1 MITSHTGIQYH
12 SCQHRNCQE
21 VKAHRESI
29 FFGADKTASGTS
41 IVTASSVVNQV
52 QQKHQAARP
61 NEKMPT
67 PYFREYK
74 GRANGILV
82 LLAALGLAPT
92 VYHVSKPA
100 EVMPTPET
108 VQTDNGPAGQNNWQ
122 KIGPGGWSH
131 FLDNSYGFGSEEKF
145 FSAVEGLFQKANQA
159 YLEKN
164 VAKPL
169 SPEIQKSLKQM
180 PWPDVEVI
188 SRDLVSF
195 LQSKAAEAKIPLSDM
210 RSSALKDIPL
220 LPEFIEK
227 HPVLNTLNAG
237 QKIELEKS
245 LRHHFSS
252 EYYKDRSTTYKDAF
266 RVALAKQAGFDNLRE
281 YDSTWDRDDVPKLVA
296 TLVMNSPSLKS
307 LKEEEK
313 IHYQQ
318 EVTKLIQAGIDEQP
332 SIFRSKGDISPLWFM
347 IPGGILSAI
356 GLISVAVRR
365 TDKNRYGERVFQDAS
380 EGVYV
385 DLIKMPFRFLQ
396 RLQNEKVT
404 FTPLT
409 SAENSKATEMIEQLN
424 RQFQRIASCIEE
436 SVKTLPELQEHL
448 NALNTAHANPF
459 PSPASMMNVSL
470 DSVLEPLL
478 DSPSSF
484 AEKRAGQRNIPV
496 FRIFEKLSQYVTSAA
511 ESHQYMPF
519 LIPTESDEMQQ
530 LAKKKKLTLD
540 EAKQLNRFEIT
551 KARAIIVSLGV
562 GYQQAR
568 ASYIAEAQKL
578 DEQKTQVNQAA
589 QSTGVMADIELVEKH
604 QTLSM
609 LQQTTDVAKQR
620 FQLYFELFTR
630 SKQYLNR
637 VMEKKNQLDI
647 QTNQLAIAASAKTLD
662 KAVGG
667 TTEYRLEDVDGML
680 KELQFKNMK
689 EQVRVE
695 MNAEEIRKKLQTD
708 AILKQSDP
716 AQ

>member
-1 MITSHTGIQYH
+1 MINRAIGIQSRSYLPFLNVRAC
-12 SCQHRNCQE
+12 SE
-21 VKAHRESI
+21 DVL
-29 FFGADKTASGTS
+29 FGAGKPPANMQDNTP
-41 IVTASSVVNQV
+41 SSVVTQV

-61 NEKMPT
+61 NEKTPT
-67 PYFREYK
+67 PYFRDYK
-74 GRANGILV
+74 GKANSILV
-82 LLAALGLAPT
+82 LLAALGLAPS

-100 EVMPTPET
+100 EVTSPPET
-108 VQTDNGPAGQNNWQ
+108 VQTDTSATGQIHWQ
-122 KIGPGGWSH
+122 KIGPGGWAL
-131 FLDNSYGFGSEEKF
+131 FLENSYGFSSEGKF
-145 FSAVEGLFQKANQA
+145 FSAVESLFQKANQA

-164 VAKPL
+164 AAKPL
-169 SPEIQKSLKQM
+169 SPEMQKSLKQL
-180 PWPDVEVI
+180 PWQDVESL
-188 SRDLVSF
+188 SRDLVTF
-195 LQSKAAEAKIPLSDM
+195 LQSKAAESKIALSDM
-210 RSSALKDIPL
+210 LSGHLKDIPL

-245 LRHHFSS
+245 LRLCFSS

-266 RVALAKQAGFDNLRE
+266 RMALAKQAGFDNLRE
-281 YDSTWDRDDVPKLVA
+281 YDSNWDRDDVPKLVA
-296 TLVMNSPSLKS
+296 TLVNNSPALKS
-307 LKEEEK
+307 LKEEDK
-313 IHYQQ
+313 AHYQQ
-318 EVTKLIQAGIDEQP
+318 EVTTLIQKGIDEKP
-332 SIFRSKGDISPLWFM
+332 MLFSRSGPISPLWFM
-347 IPGGILSAI
+347 IPGGMLSAI
-356 GLISVAVRR
+356 SLIALGIRK
-365 TDKNRYGERVFQDAS
+365 TEKNRYGQKIYYDAS

-385 DLIKMPFRFLQ
+385 DLIKMPFRFVQ

-409 SAENSKATEMIEQLN
+409 ASENTQATMIVAQLN
-424 RQFQRIASCIEE
+424 QQFQTIAGCIEE
-436 SVKTLPELQEHL
+436 SVKTLPELQEYL
-448 NALNTAHANPF
+448 NALNTTHETTF
-459 PSPASMMNVSL
+459 PTPASMMNVSL

-478 DSPSSF
+478 DSPASF
-484 AEKRAGQRNIPV
+484 AEKRTGQKNIPA
-496 FRIFEKLSQYVTSAA
+496 FRIFEKLAQYVTSAA

-519 LIPTESDEMQQ
+519 LIPTESDDLQQ

-568 ASYIAEAQKL
+568 SSYIAEAQKL
-578 DEQKTQVNQAA
+578 DAQKAQVNQAA

-609 LQQTTDVAKQR
+609 LQQATDVAKQR

-630 SKQYLNR
+630 SKQYFNR

-662 KAVGG
+662 KAIGG

-708 AILKQSDP
+708 AVLKQTES
-716 AQ
+716 

>member
-1 MITSHTGIQYH
+1 MKNSALGFQ
-12 SCQHRNCQE
+12 SNSFQS
-21 VKAHRESI
+21 VKTFRRAMQ
-29 FFGADKTASGTS
+29 FGADKSASGNS
-41 IVTASSVVNQV
+41 IHTPSSVVSQV
-52 QQKHQAARP
+52 QQKHQAERP
-61 NEKMPT
+61 NEKAPM
-67 PYFREYK
+67 PYFREYRGK
-74 GRANGILV
+74 ANGILV

-92 VYHVSKPA
+92 AYNLSKPA
-100 EVMPTPET
+100 EVTPPPEM
-108 VQTDNGPAGQNNWQ
+108 VQIDTSATGQSNWQ
-122 KIGPGGWSH
+122 KIGPGGWSL
-131 FLDNSYGFGSEEKF
+131 FMDSQYGFGSEEKF
-145 FSAVEGLFQKANQA
+145 FVAVEALFQKANQA

-164 VAKPL
+164 AGKPL
-169 SPEIQKSLKQM
+169 SPEMQKSLKQL
-180 PWPDVEVI
+180 PWSDVESL
-188 SRDLVSF
+188 SRDLVTF
-195 LQSKAAEAKIPLSDM
+195 LQSKAAESNIPLSDM
-210 RSSALKDIPL
+210 RSSAMKDIPL
-220 LPEFIEK
+220 LPDFIEK
-227 HPVLNTLNAG
+227 HPVLNSFNAG

-245 LRHHFSS
+245 LRHYFSS

-266 RVALAKQAGFDNLRE
+266 RVALAKQAGFDNVRE
-281 YDSTWDRDDVPKLVA
+281 YDSNWDRDDVPKLVA
-296 TLVMNSPSLKS
+296 TLVNNSPALKA

-313 IHYQQ
+313 AHYQQ
-318 EVTKLIQAGIDEQP
+318 EMTTLIQKGIDEKPMLFSQSGP
-332 SIFRSKGDISPLWFM
+332 ISPLWFM
-347 IPGGILSAI
+347 IPGGVLSAI
-356 GLISVAVRR
+356 SLIALGIRKNE
-365 TDKNRYGERVFQDAS
+365 KNRYGAKIFQDAS

-385 DLIKMPFRFLQ
+385 DLIKMPFRFVQ
-396 RLQNEKVT
+396 RLQNEKVN

-409 SAENSKATEMIEQLN
+409 ASENTQATMIVAQLN
-424 RQFQRIASCIEE
+424 QQFQTIAGCIEE

-448 NALNTAHANPF
+448 NALNTTHETPF
-459 PSPASMMNVSL
+459 PTPASMMNVSL

-478 DSPSSF
+478 DSPASF
-484 AEKRAGQRNIPV
+484 AEKRTGQKNIPA
-496 FRIFEKLSQYVTSAA
+496 FRIFEKLAQYVTSAA

-519 LIPTESDEMQQ
+519 LIPTESDDLQQ

-578 DEQKTQVNQAA
+578 DAQKAQVNQAA

-609 LQQTTDVAKQR
+609 LQQATDVAKQR

-630 SKQYLNR
+630 SKQYFNR

-662 KAVGG
+662 KAIGG

-708 AILKQSDP
+708 AVLKQTES
-716 AQ
+716 